1 MWLIFFFW
9 IYVDY
14 LPLLDYIQ
22 FLLFSNRKELCLQ
35 CPYLTFNYKQTHLSP
50 LNCVLIPFWFE
61 KWEIIPIFGINRRE
75 CLWGWVIFC
84 HEAWETVLAM
94 KKNFLRPSI
103 VEHWLQGNAG
113 TEDGIREQGA
123 EKWGCLQHD
132 GQRLRTPA
140 ENARIPLLL
149 SWASYLNLLV
159 SQVFTFEIEMIT
171 VSTTKGYSK
180 DWINY
185 FMYQGDSKY

>member
-9 IYVDY
+9 IHVDY
-14 LPLLDYIQ
+14 LPLLDYVQ
-22 FLLFSNRKELCLQ
+22 FLLFPNRKELCLQ

-84 HEAWETVLAM
+84 HAAWETVLAR

-113 TEDGIREQGA
+113 TEDRIREQGA
-123 EKWGCLQHD
+123 EKWGCLQHAGNILRQCRAEVKDSSRKCQNSTSTILGKLLKPLGVTGLHLWNRD
-132 GQRLRTPA
+132 GNSIYHKRL
-140 ENARIPLLL
+140 
-149 SWASYLNLLV
+149 
-159 SQVFTFEIEMIT
+159 
-171 VSTTKGYSK
+171 
-180 DWINY
+180 
-185 FMYQGDSKY
+185 